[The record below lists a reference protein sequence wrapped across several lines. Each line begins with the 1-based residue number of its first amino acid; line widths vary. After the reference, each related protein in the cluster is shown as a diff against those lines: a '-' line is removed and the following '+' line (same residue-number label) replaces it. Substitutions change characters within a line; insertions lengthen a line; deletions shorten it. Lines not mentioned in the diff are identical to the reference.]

1 MEIWPNLFIVGAP
14 RAGTTSLYEYLKN
27 IPEIYMS
34 PNKEPHFFACFAV
47 PQHHKPI
54 MGKETY
60 LNLFEKAGD
69 EKFLGE
75 GSTHYLS
82 NLGAPKLIHKVS
94 PRAKI
99 IISLRDPVDRLFSHY
114 LLREHTEWIRCS
126 FHEQIQRELKFSNST
141 KEMFPIMKFSKYAD
155 DVKRYLDIFGK
166 NQVKII
172 IFEEFVKDPKKTVED
187 ILRFLGLNQSLANFK
202 DDVYNQFVGRA
213 VPRGKLSQLILDK
226 SAKSKIIKKIIPYST
241 RRFLENKTL
250 TKKEPK
256 PKIDQADRELLI
268 DFYKDDVKKLEN
280 LLGQK
285 MPWRNFKN
293 S

>member
-1 MEIWPNLFIVGAP
+1 VEKWPNLFMVGAP
-14 RAGTTSLYEYLKN
+14 RTGTTSLYEYLNN

-34 PNKEPHFFACFAV
+34 PNKEPHFFAFDAV
-47 PQHHKPI
+47 PYLNPI
-54 MGKETY
+54 RNKEMY
-60 LNLFEKAGD
+60 LNLFEKVGD

-82 NLGAPKLIHKVS
+82 YLDAPKLIHKVS
-94 PRAKI
+94 PHAKI
-99 IISLRDPVDRLFSHY
+99 IIGLRDPVDRLVSHY
-114 LLREHTEWIRCS
+114 LLRKHAERFRLL

-141 KEMFPIMKFSKYAD
+141 KEMFPIMKFSKYAE

-202 DDVYNQFVGRA
+202 DDVYNQYVGRA